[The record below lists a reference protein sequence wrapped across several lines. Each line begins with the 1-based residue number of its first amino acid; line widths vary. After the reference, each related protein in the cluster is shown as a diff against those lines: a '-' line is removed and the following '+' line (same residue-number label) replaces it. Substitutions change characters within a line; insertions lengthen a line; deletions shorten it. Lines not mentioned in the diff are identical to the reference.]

1 MRYEDVLV
9 KGFKDKLK
17 AVDGFR
23 KILKKHI
30 EAEKEKEAK
39 NKVRDIADTV
49 KAVIENKDRK
59 EKGTT
64 QLVKPRFPPIWS
76 GQKFDR
82 YKKEI
87 ETWSANN
94 KSTEEDKY

>member
-1 MRYEDVLV
+1 M
-9 KGFKDKLK
+9 
-17 AVDGFR
+17 
-23 KILKKHI
+23 
-30 EAEKEKEAK
+30 
-39 NKVRDIADTV
+39 V
-49 KAVIENKDRK
+49 KAVIENMDRK

-94 KSTEEDKY
+94 KSTEEDKYVDLLESLKKNYTIK